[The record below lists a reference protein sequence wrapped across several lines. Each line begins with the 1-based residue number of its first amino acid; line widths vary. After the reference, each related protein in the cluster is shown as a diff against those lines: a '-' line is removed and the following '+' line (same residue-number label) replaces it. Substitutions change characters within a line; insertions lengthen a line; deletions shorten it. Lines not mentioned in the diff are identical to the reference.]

1 MANCASYNC
10 QSLTTFE
17 STLSNC
23 ATYRAGGSS
32 SLIFLAC
39 GHSITDPTD
48 LAAIEAAIAGGT
60 AWRMENVKVGITPG
74 TPETVAPVTSCGT
87 ERVINNTYTATIFAS
102 QVSEENSTFVN
113 ALTSGYVLG
122 GIIFGVCETDGLTNI
137 LLYSD
142 AEVAIQGGIV
152 LPDLSSDVIR
162 YEMTATW
169 KGNVEVF
176 SDTEGVF

>member
-1 MANCASYNC
+1 MADCATYNC
-10 QSLTTFE
+10 QELSVFE

-32 SLIFLAC
+32 SIIFLAC
-39 GHSITDPTD
+39 GHDITDPTD

-102 QVSEENSTFVN
+102 QVSQENSEFINT
-113 ALTSGYVLG
+113 LTSGYVLG
-122 GIIFGVCETDGLTNI
+122 GVIFGVCETDGLTNI
-137 LLYSD
+137 MLYAD

-152 LPDLSSDVIR
+152 LPDTNADVIR
-162 YEMTATW
+162 YEITATW